1 MYSNKQNIQQLLS
14 LMLEH
19 GVRHVVL
26 SPGSRNAPL
35 IHSLNQHP
43 SFTCYTIVDE
53 RSASYFALGLI
64 LKLQQPVAICCTSG
78 TALLNYSSATAEAF
92 YQRLPLLVISADRP
106 IHWIGQADGQTINQ
120 KNVLAN
126 FVRKSIT
133 LPEIFSNDDKWLC
146 NRLINEGL
154 LALTVGDVGPVHIN
168 IPLSEPLYEFTAE
181 YLPVARKIEKAKGRK
196 ELPTSYLEMWKGYK
210 KRMVVVG
217 QHLPN
222 EQFSAIIE
230 NFALRGDTVIIAE
243 HTANLSASSSVAYFE
258 QILTSFKEDEEAS
271 FAPDLLL
278 TLGGHIISKK
288 LKQFLR
294 KNRPLAHWH
303 VGAEVVDTFQSLTD
317 LIDVDASSL
326 VEALASV
333 ELGDLSYSNAWNIRC
348 NAIAT
353 MAKEYLARASYSDL
367 SVFNAI
373 FKWMPSN
380 ISLHLGNSTPV
391 RYAQQFMLP
400 ANVRVFS
407 NRGTSGIDG
416 VVSTFAGYS
425 VNATELSVLLIGELS
440 FFYDSNGLWNRYL
453 STNCRIV
460 VINNAGGGIFRLI
473 DGPSRSNALEEHI
486 EYSHN
491 QSVENI
497 AKAFGV
503 RYLSASS
510 QKEVDKQI
518 ATLFDCSFQEPM
530 LLEVFTPSKV
540 NAAIYKGFFDHI
552 KTK

>member
-19 GVRHVVL
+19 GVKHVVL

-64 LKLQQPVAICCTSG
+64 LKLHQPVAICCTSG

-92 YQRLPLLVISADRP
+92 YQKLPLLVISADRP
-106 IHWIGQADGQTINQ
+106 VHWIGQADGQTINQ
-120 KNVLAN
+120 KNVLVN

-133 LPEIFSNDDKWLC
+133 LPEIYNDDDKWLC
-146 NRLINEGL
+146 NRLVNEGL
-154 LALTVGDVGPVHIN
+154 LALTVGDIGPVHIN
-168 IPLSEPLYEFTAE
+168 IPLSEPLYEFTTE
-181 YLPVARKIEKAKGRK
+181 HLPVTRKIEKVEGRK
-196 ELPTSYLEMWKGYK
+196 ELPSSYLEAWGGFK
-210 KRMVVVG
+210 KRMLVVG

-222 EQFSAIIE
+222 EKFSAAIK
-230 NFALRGDTVIIAE
+230 ALAMRGDTVIIAE
-243 HTANLSASSSVAYFE
+243 HTANLSSSSSVAYLE
-258 QILTSFKEDEEAS
+258 QILTSLTGDEES
-271 FAPDLLL
+271 CFAPDLLL
-278 TLGGHIISKK
+278 TVGGHIVSKK
-288 LKQFLR
+288 LKLFLR
-294 KNRPLAHWH
+294 KNRPVAHWH
-303 VGAEVVDTFQSLTD
+303 VGTEVVDTFQSLTN
-317 LIDVDASSL
+317 LIDVDATSL
-326 VEALASV
+326 VEAIASE
-333 ELGDLSYSNAWNIRC
+333 ELGDLTYNNVWNIRSK
-348 NAIAT
+348 AIGTTAE
-353 MAKEYLARASYSDL
+353 EYLARASYSDL

-373 FKWMPSN
+373 FRLMPGN

-400 ANVRVFS
+400 DNVRVFS

-440 FFYDSNGLWNRYL
+440 FLYDSNGLWNRYL
-453 STNCRIV
+453 SPNCRIV

-473 DGPSRSNALEEHI
+473 DGPSRSDALEEHI

-510 QKEVDKQI
+510 QDEVEMQVAK
-518 ATLFDCSFQEPM
+518 LFDCTLQQPM
-530 LLEVFTPSKV
+530 LLEIFTPSKV
-540 NAAIYKGFFDHI
+540 NAAIYKGYFEHL